1 LHGLHNPQAD
11 TPPHKKHHELDFT
24 SI

>member
-1 LHGLHNPQAD
+1 LHGLHKDFSQA
-11 TPPHKKHHELDFT
+11 THTSYELDFT